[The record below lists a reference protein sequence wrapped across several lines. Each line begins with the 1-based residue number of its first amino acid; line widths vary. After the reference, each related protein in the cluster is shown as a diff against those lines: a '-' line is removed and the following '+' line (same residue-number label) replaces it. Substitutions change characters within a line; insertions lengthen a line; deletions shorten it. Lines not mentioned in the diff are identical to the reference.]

1 MFDINSNNSKRGGAR
16 QGAGRK
22 KGVVSKARLAVQER
36 AKLAA
41 SEAET
46 PLEYM
51 LKILRDP
58 STDDKRRDAMA
69 IAAAPYVHAKL
80 ASVEMKAEVA
90 VSHEDA
96 LEQLN

>member
-1 MFDINSNNSKRGGAR
+1 MFDLDSKISKRGGAR
-16 QGAGRK
+16 PGAGRK
-22 KGVVSKARLAVQER
+22 KGEVSKARLAVQER

-41 SEAET
+41 TEAET

-51 LKILRDP
+51 LRIMRTSD
-58 STDDKRRDAMA
+58 DDKRRDAMA
-69 IAAAPYVHAKL
+69 IAAAPFIHAKL